1 MYDKY
6 LIKEGETLEDIASR
20 FNTSV
25 DMILNINDMYSR
37 EYLRAG
43 EEIIVPK
50 NQESY
55 FTYYTVNQG
64 DSLYQI
70 ARKYNINPSLLAL
83 LNGLNMED
91 YIYPN
96 QRLIIPKSG
105 YSFYITKEGY
115 IYRGRSICY
124 VGAHCYN
131 HNYNSVGI
139 CFEGNFDIDYLTD
152 DQIFS
157 YQQLIAYLFQE
168 LPSITDV
175 KFHRD
180 FNATACPGKHIT
192 LDKLTACP
200 EVFKKKMI
208 TDINEAVTILKNKL
222 LLEEQTINFLQA
234 YKYGEQ
240 LILKIAN
247 AVKE

>member
-6 LIKEGETLEDIASR
+6 LIKEGETLEDIASK

-25 DMILNINDMYSR
+25 DMILNINDIYSR

-64 DSLYQI
+64 DTLYQI

-83 LNGLNMED
+83 LNGLSMED

-105 YSFYITKEGY
+105 YSFYITKDGDTLE
-115 IYRGRSICY
+115 IVR
-124 VGAHCYN
+124 
-131 HNYNSVGI
+131 
-139 CFEGNFDIDYLTD
+139 E
-152 DQIFS
+152 
-157 YQQLIAYLFQE
+157 
-168 LPSITDV
+168 
-175 KFHRD
+175 KF
-180 FNATACPGKHIT
+180 NKNLG
-192 LDKLTACP
+192 
-200 EVFKKKMI
+200 E
-208 TDINEAVTILKNKL
+208 ILKYNETIYLLPGQLMINK
-222 LLEEQTINFLQA
+222 N
-234 YKYGEQ
+234 
-240 LILKIAN
+240 N
-247 AVKE
+247 

>member
-25 DMILNINDMYSR
+25 DMILNINDIYSR

-105 YSFYITKEGY
+105 YSFYITKDGDTLE
-115 IYRGRSICY
+115 IVR
-124 VGAHCYN
+124 
-131 HNYNSVGI
+131 
-139 CFEGNFDIDYLTD
+139 D
-152 DQIFS
+152 
-157 YQQLIAYLFQE
+157 
-168 LPSITDV
+168 
-175 KFHRD
+175 KF
-180 FNATACPGKHIT
+180 NKNLG
-192 LDKLTACP
+192 
-200 EVFKKKMI
+200 E
-208 TDINEAVTILKNKL
+208 ILKYNETIYLLPGQLMINK
-222 LLEEQTINFLQA
+222 N
-234 YKYGEQ
+234 
-240 LILKIAN
+240 N
-247 AVKE
+247 

>member
-6 LIKEGETLEDIASR
+6 LIKEGETLDDIASR

-105 YSFYITKEGY
+105 YSFYITKDGDTLE
-115 IYRGRSICY
+115 IVR
-124 VGAHCYN
+124 
-131 HNYNSVGI
+131 
-139 CFEGNFDIDYLTD
+139 D
-152 DQIFS
+152 
-157 YQQLIAYLFQE
+157 
-168 LPSITDV
+168 
-175 KFHRD
+175 KFNKNWED
-180 FNATACPGKHIT
+180 
-192 LDKLTACP
+192 
-200 EVFKKKMI
+200 
-208 TDINEAVTILKNKL
+208 ILKYN
-222 LLEEQTINFLQA
+222 QTIYLLP
-234 YKYGEQ
+234 GQ
-240 LILKIAN
+240 LMINKN
-247 AVKE
+247 N

>member
-105 YSFYITKEGY
+105 YSFYITKDG
-115 IYRGRSICY
+115 
-124 VGAHCYN
+124 
-131 HNYNSVGI
+131 
-139 CFEGNFDIDYLTD
+139 D
-152 DQIFS
+152 
-157 YQQLIAYLFQE
+157 
-168 LPSITDV
+168 
-175 KFHRD
+175 
-180 FNATACPGKHIT
+180 T
-192 LDKLTACP
+192 LDIVRDKFNKNWEDILRYNETIYLLP
-200 EVFKKKMI
+200 GQLMI
-208 TDINEAVTILKNKL
+208 NKN
-222 LLEEQTINFLQA
+222 N
-234 YKYGEQ
+234 
-240 LILKIAN
+240 
-247 AVKE
+247 

>member
-6 LIKEGETLEDIASR
+6 LIKEGETLEDIASK

-25 DMILNINDMYSR
+25 DMILSINDIYSR

-64 DSLYQI
+64 DTLYQI

-83 LNGLNMED
+83 LNGLNMVD

-105 YSFYITKEGY
+105 YSFYITKDGDTLE
-115 IYRGRSICY
+115 IVR
-124 VGAHCYN
+124 
-131 HNYNSVGI
+131 
-139 CFEGNFDIDYLTD
+139 E
-152 DQIFS
+152 
-157 YQQLIAYLFQE
+157 
-168 LPSITDV
+168 
-175 KFHRD
+175 KF
-180 FNATACPGKHIT
+180 NKNLG
-192 LDKLTACP
+192 
-200 EVFKKKMI
+200 E
-208 TDINEAVTILKNKL
+208 ILKYNETIYLLPGQLMINK
-222 LLEEQTINFLQA
+222 N
-234 YKYGEQ
+234 
-240 LILKIAN
+240 N
-247 AVKE
+247 

>member
-6 LIKEGETLEDIASR
+6 LIKEGETLEDIASK

-25 DMILNINDMYSR
+25 DMILNINDIYSR

-105 YSFYITKEGY
+105 YSFYITKDGDTLE
-115 IYRGRSICY
+115 IVR
-124 VGAHCYN
+124 
-131 HNYNSVGI
+131 
-139 CFEGNFDIDYLTD
+139 D
-152 DQIFS
+152 
-157 YQQLIAYLFQE
+157 
-168 LPSITDV
+168 
-175 KFHRD
+175 KFNKNMND
-180 FNATACPGKHIT
+180 
-192 LDKLTACP
+192 
-200 EVFKKKMI
+200 
-208 TDINEAVTILKNKL
+208 ILKYNETIYLLPGQLMINK
-222 LLEEQTINFLQA
+222 N
-234 YKYGEQ
+234 
-240 LILKIAN
+240 N
-247 AVKE
+247 

>member
-105 YSFYITKEGY
+105 YSFYITKDGDTLEIVRDKFNKNLGDILRY
-115 IYRGRSICY
+115 NETIYLLPG
-124 VGAHCYN
+124 
-131 HNYNSVGI
+131 
-139 CFEGNFDIDYLTD
+139 
-152 DQIFS
+152 
-157 YQQLIAYLFQE
+157 QL
-168 LPSITDV
+168 
-175 KFHRD
+175 
-180 FNATACPGKHIT
+180 
-192 LDKLTACP
+192 
-200 EVFKKKMI
+200 MI
-208 TDINEAVTILKNKL
+208 NKN
-222 LLEEQTINFLQA
+222 N
-234 YKYGEQ
+234 
-240 LILKIAN
+240 
-247 AVKE
+247 

>member
-105 YSFYITKEGY
+105 YSFYITKDGDTLE
-115 IYRGRSICY
+115 I
-124 VGAHCYN
+124 
-131 HNYNSVGI
+131 
-139 CFEGNFDIDYLTD
+139 
-152 DQIFS
+152 
-157 YQQLIAYLFQE
+157 
-168 LPSITDV
+168 V
-175 KFHRD
+175 KD
-180 FNATACPGKHIT
+180 KFNKNWE
-192 LDKLTACP
+192 D
-200 EVFKKKMI
+200 
-208 TDINEAVTILKNKL
+208 ILKYNETIYLLPGQLMINK
-222 LLEEQTINFLQA
+222 N
-234 YKYGEQ
+234 
-240 LILKIAN
+240 N
-247 AVKE
+247 

>member
-6 LIKEGETLEDIASR
+6 LIKEGETLEDIASK

-25 DMILNINDMYSR
+25 DMILNINDIYSR

-64 DSLYQI
+64 DTLYQI

-83 LNGLNMED
+83 LNGLNIED

-105 YSFYITKEGY
+105 YSFYITKDGDTLE
-115 IYRGRSICY
+115 IVR
-124 VGAHCYN
+124 
-131 HNYNSVGI
+131 
-139 CFEGNFDIDYLTD
+139 D
-152 DQIFS
+152 
-157 YQQLIAYLFQE
+157 
-168 LPSITDV
+168 
-175 KFHRD
+175 KF
-180 FNATACPGKHIT
+180 NKNLG
-192 LDKLTACP
+192 
-200 EVFKKKMI
+200 E
-208 TDINEAVTILKNKL
+208 ILKYNETIYLLPGQLMINK
-222 LLEEQTINFLQA
+222 N
-234 YKYGEQ
+234 
-240 LILKIAN
+240 N
-247 AVKE
+247 

>member
-6 LIKEGETLEDIASR
+6 LIKEGETLEDIASK

-25 DMILNINDMYSR
+25 DMILNINDIYSR

-105 YSFYITKEGY
+105 YSFYITKDGDTLEIVKDKFNKNLEDILRY
-115 IYRGRSICY
+115 NETIYLLPG
-124 VGAHCYN
+124 
-131 HNYNSVGI
+131 
-139 CFEGNFDIDYLTD
+139 
-152 DQIFS
+152 
-157 YQQLIAYLFQE
+157 QL
-168 LPSITDV
+168 
-175 KFHRD
+175 
-180 FNATACPGKHIT
+180 
-192 LDKLTACP
+192 
-200 EVFKKKMI
+200 MI
-208 TDINEAVTILKNKL
+208 NKN
-222 LLEEQTINFLQA
+222 N
-234 YKYGEQ
+234 
-240 LILKIAN
+240 
-247 AVKE
+247 

>member
-105 YSFYITKEGY
+105 YSFYITKDGDTLEIVRDKFNKNLEDILRY
-115 IYRGRSICY
+115 NETIYLLPG
-124 VGAHCYN
+124 
-131 HNYNSVGI
+131 
-139 CFEGNFDIDYLTD
+139 
-152 DQIFS
+152 
-157 YQQLIAYLFQE
+157 QL
-168 LPSITDV
+168 
-175 KFHRD
+175 
-180 FNATACPGKHIT
+180 
-192 LDKLTACP
+192 
-200 EVFKKKMI
+200 MI
-208 TDINEAVTILKNKL
+208 NKN
-222 LLEEQTINFLQA
+222 N
-234 YKYGEQ
+234 
-240 LILKIAN
+240 
-247 AVKE
+247 

>member
-25 DMILNINDMYSR
+25 DMILNINDIYSR

-105 YSFYITKEGY
+105 YSFYITKDGDTLEIVRDKFNKNWEDILKY
-115 IYRGRSICY
+115 NETIYLLPG
-124 VGAHCYN
+124 
-131 HNYNSVGI
+131 
-139 CFEGNFDIDYLTD
+139 
-152 DQIFS
+152 
-157 YQQLIAYLFQE
+157 QL
-168 LPSITDV
+168 
-175 KFHRD
+175 
-180 FNATACPGKHIT
+180 
-192 LDKLTACP
+192 
-200 EVFKKKMI
+200 MI
-208 TDINEAVTILKNKL
+208 NKNKL
-222 LLEEQTINFLQA
+222 
-234 YKYGEQ
+234 K
-240 LILKIAN
+240 
-247 AVKE
+247 

>member
-25 DMILNINDMYSR
+25 DMILNINDIYSR

-105 YSFYITKEGY
+105 YSFYITKDGDTLE
-115 IYRGRSICY
+115 IVR
-124 VGAHCYN
+124 
-131 HNYNSVGI
+131 
-139 CFEGNFDIDYLTD
+139 D
-152 DQIFS
+152 
-157 YQQLIAYLFQE
+157 
-168 LPSITDV
+168 
-175 KFHRD
+175 KFNKNLED
-180 FNATACPGKHIT
+180 
-192 LDKLTACP
+192 
-200 EVFKKKMI
+200 
-208 TDINEAVTILKNKL
+208 ILKYNETIYLLPGQLMINK
-222 LLEEQTINFLQA
+222 N
-234 YKYGEQ
+234 
-240 LILKIAN
+240 N
-247 AVKE
+247 

>member
-6 LIKEGETLEDIASR
+6 LIKEGETLEDIASK

-25 DMILNINDMYSR
+25 DMILNINDIYSR

-64 DSLYQI
+64 DTLYQI

-105 YSFYITKEGY
+105 YSFYITKDGDTLE
-115 IYRGRSICY
+115 IVR
-124 VGAHCYN
+124 
-131 HNYNSVGI
+131 
-139 CFEGNFDIDYLTD
+139 E
-152 DQIFS
+152 
-157 YQQLIAYLFQE
+157 
-168 LPSITDV
+168 
-175 KFHRD
+175 KF
-180 FNATACPGKHIT
+180 NKNLG
-192 LDKLTACP
+192 
-200 EVFKKKMI
+200 E
-208 TDINEAVTILKNKL
+208 ILKYNETIYLLPGQLMINKNNSYSGIL
-222 LLEEQTINFLQA
+222 IWIFLW
-234 YKYGEQ
+234 YNKDNRKG
-240 LILKIAN
+240 
-247 AVKE
+247 

>member
-6 LIKEGETLEDIASR
+6 LIKEGETLEDIASK

-25 DMILNINDMYSR
+25 DMILNINDIYSR

-64 DSLYQI
+64 DTLYQI

-91 YIYPN
+91 YIYPK

-105 YSFYITKEGY
+105 YSFYITKDGDTLE
-115 IYRGRSICY
+115 IVR
-124 VGAHCYN
+124 
-131 HNYNSVGI
+131 
-139 CFEGNFDIDYLTD
+139 D
-152 DQIFS
+152 
-157 YQQLIAYLFQE
+157 
-168 LPSITDV
+168 
-175 KFHRD
+175 KF
-180 FNATACPGKHIT
+180 NKNLG
-192 LDKLTACP
+192 
-200 EVFKKKMI
+200 E
-208 TDINEAVTILKNKL
+208 ILKYNETIYLLPGQLMINK
-222 LLEEQTINFLQA
+222 N
-234 YKYGEQ
+234 
-240 LILKIAN
+240 N
-247 AVKE
+247 

>member
-25 DMILNINDMYSR
+25 DMILSINDIYSR

-105 YSFYITKEGY
+105 YSFYITKDGDTLEIVRDKFNKNWEDISKY
-115 IYRGRSICY
+115 NETIYLLPG
-124 VGAHCYN
+124 
-131 HNYNSVGI
+131 
-139 CFEGNFDIDYLTD
+139 
-152 DQIFS
+152 
-157 YQQLIAYLFQE
+157 QL
-168 LPSITDV
+168 
-175 KFHRD
+175 
-180 FNATACPGKHIT
+180 
-192 LDKLTACP
+192 
-200 EVFKKKMI
+200 MI
-208 TDINEAVTILKNKL
+208 NKN
-222 LLEEQTINFLQA
+222 N
-234 YKYGEQ
+234 
-240 LILKIAN
+240 
-247 AVKE
+247 

>member
-6 LIKEGETLEDIASR
+6 LIKEGETLEDIASK

-25 DMILNINDMYSR
+25 DMILNINDIYSR

-43 EEIIVPK
+43 KEIIVPK

-64 DSLYQI
+64 DTLYQI

-105 YSFYITKEGY
+105 YSFYITKDGDTLEIVRDKFNKNLEDILRY
-115 IYRGRSICY
+115 NETIYLLPG
-124 VGAHCYN
+124 
-131 HNYNSVGI
+131 
-139 CFEGNFDIDYLTD
+139 
-152 DQIFS
+152 
-157 YQQLIAYLFQE
+157 QL
-168 LPSITDV
+168 
-175 KFHRD
+175 
-180 FNATACPGKHIT
+180 
-192 LDKLTACP
+192 
-200 EVFKKKMI
+200 MI
-208 TDINEAVTILKNKL
+208 NKN
-222 LLEEQTINFLQA
+222 N
-234 YKYGEQ
+234 
-240 LILKIAN
+240 
-247 AVKE
+247 

>member
-6 LIKEGETLEDIASR
+6 LIKEGETLEDIASK

-25 DMILNINDMYSR
+25 DMILNINDIYSR

-105 YSFYITKEGY
+105 YSFYITKDGDTLE
-115 IYRGRSICY
+115 IVR
-124 VGAHCYN
+124 
-131 HNYNSVGI
+131 
-139 CFEGNFDIDYLTD
+139 D
-152 DQIFS
+152 
-157 YQQLIAYLFQE
+157 
-168 LPSITDV
+168 
-175 KFHRD
+175 KF
-180 FNATACPGKHIT
+180 NKNLG
-192 LDKLTACP
+192 
-200 EVFKKKMI
+200 E
-208 TDINEAVTILKNKL
+208 ILKYNETIYLLPGQLMINK
-222 LLEEQTINFLQA
+222 N
-234 YKYGEQ
+234 
-240 LILKIAN
+240 N
-247 AVKE
+247 

>member
-25 DMILNINDMYSR
+25 DMILSINDIYSR

-55 FTYYTVNQG
+55 FTYYTVNKG

-105 YSFYITKEGY
+105 YSFYITKDGDTLE
-115 IYRGRSICY
+115 IVR
-124 VGAHCYN
+124 
-131 HNYNSVGI
+131 
-139 CFEGNFDIDYLTD
+139 D
-152 DQIFS
+152 
-157 YQQLIAYLFQE
+157 
-168 LPSITDV
+168 
-175 KFHRD
+175 KFNKNWED
-180 FNATACPGKHIT
+180 
-192 LDKLTACP
+192 
-200 EVFKKKMI
+200 
-208 TDINEAVTILKNKL
+208 ILKYNETIYLLPGQLMINK
-222 LLEEQTINFLQA
+222 N
-234 YKYGEQ
+234 
-240 LILKIAN
+240 N
-247 AVKE
+247 

>member
-6 LIKEGETLEDIASR
+6 LIKEGETLDDIASR

-105 YSFYITKEGY
+105 YSFYITKDGDTLE
-115 IYRGRSICY
+115 IVR
-124 VGAHCYN
+124 
-131 HNYNSVGI
+131 
-139 CFEGNFDIDYLTD
+139 D
-152 DQIFS
+152 
-157 YQQLIAYLFQE
+157 
-168 LPSITDV
+168 
-175 KFHRD
+175 KFNKNWED
-180 FNATACPGKHIT
+180 
-192 LDKLTACP
+192 
-200 EVFKKKMI
+200 
-208 TDINEAVTILKNKL
+208 ILKYNETIYLLPGQLMINK
-222 LLEEQTINFLQA
+222 N
-234 YKYGEQ
+234 
-240 LILKIAN
+240 N
-247 AVKE
+247 

>member
-6 LIKEGETLEDIASR
+6 LIKEGETLDDIASR

-37 EYLRAG
+37 EYLREG

-105 YSFYITKEGY
+105 YSFYITKDGDTLE
-115 IYRGRSICY
+115 I
-124 VGAHCYN
+124 
-131 HNYNSVGI
+131 
-139 CFEGNFDIDYLTD
+139 
-152 DQIFS
+152 
-157 YQQLIAYLFQE
+157 
-168 LPSITDV
+168 V
-175 KFHRD
+175 KD
-180 FNATACPGKHIT
+180 KFNKNWE
-192 LDKLTACP
+192 D
-200 EVFKKKMI
+200 
-208 TDINEAVTILKNKL
+208 ILKYNETIYLLPGQLMINK
-222 LLEEQTINFLQA
+222 N
-234 YKYGEQ
+234 
-240 LILKIAN
+240 N
-247 AVKE
+247 

>member
-6 LIKEGETLEDIASR
+6 LIKEGETLEDIASK

-25 DMILNINDMYSR
+25 DMILNINDIYSR

-64 DSLYQI
+64 DTLYQI

-105 YSFYITKEGY
+105 YSFYITKDGDTLE
-115 IYRGRSICY
+115 IVR
-124 VGAHCYN
+124 
-131 HNYNSVGI
+131 
-139 CFEGNFDIDYLTD
+139 D
-152 DQIFS
+152 
-157 YQQLIAYLFQE
+157 
-168 LPSITDV
+168 
-175 KFHRD
+175 KFNKNMND
-180 FNATACPGKHIT
+180 
-192 LDKLTACP
+192 
-200 EVFKKKMI
+200 
-208 TDINEAVTILKNKL
+208 ILKYNETIYLLPGQLMINK
-222 LLEEQTINFLQA
+222 N
-234 YKYGEQ
+234 
-240 LILKIAN
+240 N
-247 AVKE
+247 

>member
-105 YSFYITKEGY
+105 YSFYITKDGDTLEIVKDKFNKNLGDILRY
-115 IYRGRSICY
+115 NETIYLLPG
-124 VGAHCYN
+124 
-131 HNYNSVGI
+131 
-139 CFEGNFDIDYLTD
+139 
-152 DQIFS
+152 
-157 YQQLIAYLFQE
+157 QL
-168 LPSITDV
+168 
-175 KFHRD
+175 
-180 FNATACPGKHIT
+180 
-192 LDKLTACP
+192 
-200 EVFKKKMI
+200 MI
-208 TDINEAVTILKNKL
+208 NKN
-222 LLEEQTINFLQA
+222 N
-234 YKYGEQ
+234 
-240 LILKIAN
+240 
-247 AVKE
+247 

>member
-6 LIKEGETLEDIASR
+6 LIKEGETLEDIASK

-25 DMILNINDMYSR
+25 DMILNINDIYSR

-55 FTYYTVNQG
+55 FTYYTLNQG
-64 DSLYQI
+64 DTLYQI

-105 YSFYITKEGY
+105 YSFYITKDGDTLE
-115 IYRGRSICY
+115 IVR
-124 VGAHCYN
+124 
-131 HNYNSVGI
+131 
-139 CFEGNFDIDYLTD
+139 D
-152 DQIFS
+152 
-157 YQQLIAYLFQE
+157 
-168 LPSITDV
+168 
-175 KFHRD
+175 KF
-180 FNATACPGKHIT
+180 NKNLG
-192 LDKLTACP
+192 
-200 EVFKKKMI
+200 E
-208 TDINEAVTILKNKL
+208 ILKYNETIYLLPGQLMINK
-222 LLEEQTINFLQA
+222 N
-234 YKYGEQ
+234 
-240 LILKIAN
+240 N
-247 AVKE
+247 

>member
-6 LIKEGETLEDIASR
+6 LIKEGETLEDIASK

-105 YSFYITKEGY
+105 YSFYITKDGDTLEIVRDKFNKNLGDILRY
-115 IYRGRSICY
+115 NETIYLLPG
-124 VGAHCYN
+124 
-131 HNYNSVGI
+131 
-139 CFEGNFDIDYLTD
+139 
-152 DQIFS
+152 
-157 YQQLIAYLFQE
+157 QL
-168 LPSITDV
+168 
-175 KFHRD
+175 
-180 FNATACPGKHIT
+180 
-192 LDKLTACP
+192 
-200 EVFKKKMI
+200 MI
-208 TDINEAVTILKNKL
+208 NKN
-222 LLEEQTINFLQA
+222 N
-234 YKYGEQ
+234 
-240 LILKIAN
+240 
-247 AVKE
+247 

>member
-105 YSFYITKEGY
+105 YSFYITKDGDTLE
-115 IYRGRSICY
+115 IVR
-124 VGAHCYN
+124 
-131 HNYNSVGI
+131 
-139 CFEGNFDIDYLTD
+139 D
-152 DQIFS
+152 
-157 YQQLIAYLFQE
+157 
-168 LPSITDV
+168 
-175 KFHRD
+175 KFNKNLGD
-180 FNATACPGKHIT
+180 
-192 LDKLTACP
+192 
-200 EVFKKKMI
+200 
-208 TDINEAVTILKNKL
+208 ILKYNETIYLLTGQLMINK
-222 LLEEQTINFLQA
+222 N
-234 YKYGEQ
+234 
-240 LILKIAN
+240 N
-247 AVKE
+247 

>member
-6 LIKEGETLEDIASR
+6 LIKEGETLEDIASK

-25 DMILNINDMYSR
+25 DMILNINDIYSR
-37 EYLRAG
+37 EYLKAG

-64 DSLYQI
+64 DTLYQI

-105 YSFYITKEGY
+105 YSFYITKDGDTLE
-115 IYRGRSICY
+115 IVR
-124 VGAHCYN
+124 
-131 HNYNSVGI
+131 
-139 CFEGNFDIDYLTD
+139 D
-152 DQIFS
+152 
-157 YQQLIAYLFQE
+157 
-168 LPSITDV
+168 
-175 KFHRD
+175 KFNKNMND
-180 FNATACPGKHIT
+180 
-192 LDKLTACP
+192 
-200 EVFKKKMI
+200 
-208 TDINEAVTILKNKL
+208 ILKYNETIYLLPGQLMINK
-222 LLEEQTINFLQA
+222 N
-234 YKYGEQ
+234 
-240 LILKIAN
+240 N
-247 AVKE
+247 

>member
-105 YSFYITKEGY
+105 YSFYITKDGDTLEIIKDKFNKNWEDILRY
-115 IYRGRSICY
+115 NETIYLLPG
-124 VGAHCYN
+124 
-131 HNYNSVGI
+131 
-139 CFEGNFDIDYLTD
+139 
-152 DQIFS
+152 
-157 YQQLIAYLFQE
+157 QL
-168 LPSITDV
+168 
-175 KFHRD
+175 
-180 FNATACPGKHIT
+180 
-192 LDKLTACP
+192 
-200 EVFKKKMI
+200 MI
-208 TDINEAVTILKNKL
+208 NKN
-222 LLEEQTINFLQA
+222 N
-234 YKYGEQ
+234 
-240 LILKIAN
+240 
-247 AVKE
+247 

>member
-105 YSFYITKEGY
+105 YSFYITKDGDTLE
-115 IYRGRSICY
+115 IVR
-124 VGAHCYN
+124 
-131 HNYNSVGI
+131 
-139 CFEGNFDIDYLTD
+139 D
-152 DQIFS
+152 
-157 YQQLIAYLFQE
+157 
-168 LPSITDV
+168 
-175 KFHRD
+175 KFNKNMND
-180 FNATACPGKHIT
+180 
-192 LDKLTACP
+192 
-200 EVFKKKMI
+200 
-208 TDINEAVTILKNKL
+208 ILKYNETIYLLPGQLMINK
-222 LLEEQTINFLQA
+222 N
-234 YKYGEQ
+234 
-240 LILKIAN
+240 N
-247 AVKE
+247 

>member
-55 FTYYTVNQG
+55 FTYQTVNQG

-91 YIYPN
+91 YLYPN

-105 YSFYITKEGY
+105 YSFYITKDGDTLE
-115 IYRGRSICY
+115 IVR
-124 VGAHCYN
+124 
-131 HNYNSVGI
+131 
-139 CFEGNFDIDYLTD
+139 D
-152 DQIFS
+152 
-157 YQQLIAYLFQE
+157 
-168 LPSITDV
+168 
-175 KFHRD
+175 KFNKNLGD
-180 FNATACPGKHIT
+180 
-192 LDKLTACP
+192 
-200 EVFKKKMI
+200 
-208 TDINEAVTILKNKL
+208 ILKYNETIYLLPGQLMINK
-222 LLEEQTINFLQA
+222 N
-234 YKYGEQ
+234 
-240 LILKIAN
+240 N
-247 AVKE
+247 

>member
-6 LIKEGETLEDIASR
+6 LIKEGESLEDIASK

-25 DMILNINDMYSR
+25 DMILNINDIYSR

-64 DSLYQI
+64 DTLYQI

-105 YSFYITKEGY
+105 YSFYITKDGDTLE
-115 IYRGRSICY
+115 IVR
-124 VGAHCYN
+124 
-131 HNYNSVGI
+131 
-139 CFEGNFDIDYLTD
+139 D
-152 DQIFS
+152 
-157 YQQLIAYLFQE
+157 
-168 LPSITDV
+168 
-175 KFHRD
+175 KF
-180 FNATACPGKHIT
+180 NKNLG
-192 LDKLTACP
+192 
-200 EVFKKKMI
+200 E
-208 TDINEAVTILKNKL
+208 ILKYNETIYLLPGQLMINK
-222 LLEEQTINFLQA
+222 N
-234 YKYGEQ
+234 
-240 LILKIAN
+240 N
-247 AVKE
+247 

>member
-25 DMILNINDMYSR
+25 DMILNINDIYSR

-105 YSFYITKEGY
+105 YSFYITKDGDTLE
-115 IYRGRSICY
+115 IVR
-124 VGAHCYN
+124 
-131 HNYNSVGI
+131 
-139 CFEGNFDIDYLTD
+139 D
-152 DQIFS
+152 
-157 YQQLIAYLFQE
+157 
-168 LPSITDV
+168 
-175 KFHRD
+175 KFNKNMND
-180 FNATACPGKHIT
+180 
-192 LDKLTACP
+192 
-200 EVFKKKMI
+200 
-208 TDINEAVTILKNKL
+208 ILKYNETIYLLPGQLMINK
-222 LLEEQTINFLQA
+222 N
-234 YKYGEQ
+234 
-240 LILKIAN
+240 N
-247 AVKE
+247 

>member
-70 ARKYNINPSLLAL
+70 ARKYNINPS
-83 LNGLNMED
+83 
-91 YIYPN
+91 
-96 QRLIIPKSG
+96 
-105 YSFYITKEGY
+105 
-115 IYRGRSICY
+115 
-124 VGAHCYN
+124 
-131 HNYNSVGI
+131 
-139 CFEGNFDIDYLTD
+139 
-152 DQIFS
+152 
-157 YQQLIAYLFQE
+157 
-168 LPSITDV
+168 
-175 KFHRD
+175 
-180 FNATACPGKHIT
+180 
-192 LDKLTACP
+192 
-200 EVFKKKMI
+200 
-208 TDINEAVTILKNKL
+208 
-222 LLEEQTINFLQA
+222 
-234 YKYGEQ
+234 
-240 LILKIAN
+240 
-247 AVKE
+247 

>member
-6 LIKEGETLEDIASR
+6 LIKEGETLEDIASK

-25 DMILNINDMYSR
+25 DMILNINDIYSR

-105 YSFYITKEGY
+105 YSFYITKDGDTLE
-115 IYRGRSICY
+115 I
-124 VGAHCYN
+124 
-131 HNYNSVGI
+131 
-139 CFEGNFDIDYLTD
+139 
-152 DQIFS
+152 
-157 YQQLIAYLFQE
+157 
-168 LPSITDV
+168 V
-175 KFHRD
+175 KD
-180 FNATACPGKHIT
+180 KFNKNWE
-192 LDKLTACP
+192 D
-200 EVFKKKMI
+200 
-208 TDINEAVTILKNKL
+208 ILKYNETIYLLPGQLMINK
-222 LLEEQTINFLQA
+222 N
-234 YKYGEQ
+234 
-240 LILKIAN
+240 N
-247 AVKE
+247 

>member
-6 LIKEGETLEDIASR
+6 LIKEGETLEDIASK

-25 DMILNINDMYSR
+25 DMILNINDIYSR

-105 YSFYITKEGY
+105 YSFYITKDGDTLE
-115 IYRGRSICY
+115 IVRDKF
-124 VGAHCYN
+124 N
-131 HNYNSVGI
+131 KNW
-139 CFEGNFDIDYLTD
+139 D
-152 DQIFS
+152 D
-157 YQQLIAYLFQE
+157 
-168 LPSITDV
+168 
-175 KFHRD
+175 
-180 FNATACPGKHIT
+180 
-192 LDKLTACP
+192 
-200 EVFKKKMI
+200 
-208 TDINEAVTILKNKL
+208 ILKYNETIYLLPGQLMINK
-222 LLEEQTINFLQA
+222 N
-234 YKYGEQ
+234 
-240 LILKIAN
+240 N
-247 AVKE
+247 

>member
-25 DMILNINDMYSR
+25 DMILNINDIYSR

-91 YIYPN
+91 YIYRVIVYINWVIVYINMSETPY
-96 QRLIIPKSG
+96 LLKKSQLKIV
-105 YSFYITKEGY
+105 YVYI
-115 IYRGRSICY
+115 
-124 VGAHCYN
+124 
-131 HNYNSVGI
+131 NSVFVYI
-139 CFEGNFDIDYLTD
+139 NYSYCIFD
-152 DQIFS
+152 
-157 YQQLIAYLFQE
+157 
-168 LPSITDV
+168 V
-175 KFHRD
+175 
-180 FNATACPGKHIT
+180 N
-192 LDKLTACP
+192 
-200 EVFKKKMI
+200 
-208 TDINEAVTILKNKL
+208 
-222 LLEEQTINFLQA
+222 
-234 YKYGEQ
+234 
-240 LILKIAN
+240 
-247 AVKE
+247 